1 MTAAAD
7 LLLDLVEAGAVLWL
21 DGEQIRFRAPAG
33 ALDQRRR
40 GLVAEHRPAIVELL
54 RSGALLPLEV
64 TAWPADAREDLEE
77 RAAIQEFD
85 GGLDRVTAEREAEHR
100 VRLRFARA
108 ALRAGTD
115 PP

>member
-7 LLLDLVEAGAVLWL
+7 ILLELVEAGAVLWM

-33 ALDQRRR
+33 TLDPRRR
-40 GLVAEHRPAIVELL
+40 GLVAEHRPALVELL
-54 RSGALLPLEV
+54 RSGTLLPPEV

-85 GGLDRVTAEREAEHR
+85 GGLDRATAEREAELR

-108 ALRAGTD
+108 ALRAGPA

>member
-7 LLLDLVEAGAVLWL
+7 ILLELVEAGAVLWM

-33 ALDQRRR
+33 TLDQRRR
-40 GLVAEHRPAIVELL
+40 GLVAEHRPALVELL
-54 RSGALLPLEV
+54 RSGTLLPPEV

-85 GGLDRVTAEREAEHR
+85 GGLDRATAEREAELR

-108 ALRAGTD
+108 ALRAGPA

>member
-33 ALDQRRR
+33 TLDQRRR
-40 GLVAEHRPAIVELL
+40 GLVAEHRPALVELL
-54 RSGALLPLEV
+54 RSGTLLPPEV

-85 GGLDRVTAEREAEHR
+85 GGLDRATAEREAEHR
-100 VRLRFARA
+100 VRLCFARA
-108 ALRAGTD
+108 ALRAGPD
-115 PP
+115 LP

>member
-7 LLLDLVEAGAVLWL
+7 LLLDLVEAGAVLWM

-33 ALDQRRR
+33 TLDQRRR
-40 GLVAEHRPAIVELL
+40 GLVAKHRPALAELL
-54 RSGALLPLEV
+54 RSGTLLPLEV
-64 TAWPADAREDLEE
+64 TAWSVDAREELEE

-85 GGLDRVTAEREAEHR
+85 GGLDRATAEREAEHR

-108 ALRAGTD
+108 ALRAGPD